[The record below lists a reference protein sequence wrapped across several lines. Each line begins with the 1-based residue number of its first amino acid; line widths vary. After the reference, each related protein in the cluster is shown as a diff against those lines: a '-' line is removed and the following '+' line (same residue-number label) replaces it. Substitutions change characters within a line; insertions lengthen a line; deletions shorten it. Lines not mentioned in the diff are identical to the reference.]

1 MKLKIGDTFNY
12 NDIVPIDFQPHPFLE
27 PFKVFS
33 VNKFNSEPKVSV
45 IVPVFNKNKIITDM
59 LDKLISSLT
68 TDYELII
75 IDDAS
80 TDNSK
85 EIITDYLKYKNITH
99 IFVSTTVPI
108 FETACDNLGFF
119 LARGFYLLEV
129 QSDIIISDKGFDRRM
144 ISALDNNKFSS
155 VSGRSC
161 HSWFDLLGKKQKI
174 INILKFY
181 SPISLFLLGTGA
193 VGYVGKKLYNSELT
207 ESVILGD
214 VYEADT
220 NCRGPWLTNRSILN
234 EIGAF
239 DTNNFF
245 LGFDDHDFNL
255 RGSKLGYRAGFTPVL
270 QKSNINNRSSIQER
284 FGINKKIYDYLIEN
298 KKIYF
303 SKKISGNNKFINKIA
318 MQKATTPTKINFK
331 NI

>member
-1 MKLKIGDTFNY
+1 MKLKIGDTFKY
-12 NDIVPIDFQPHPFLE
+12 NDIVPIDLPPHPFLK
-27 PFKVFS
+27 PFKVLS
-33 VNKFNSEPKVSV
+33 VNKLDSKPKVSV
-45 IVPVFNKNKIITDM
+45 IIPVFNKDKIISEM
-59 LDKLISSLT
+59 LDKLIGSLT

-85 EIITDYLKYKNITH
+85 KIITEYLKCKNIDH
-99 IFVSTTVPI
+99 VFVSTTVPI

-129 QSDIIISDKGFDRRM
+129 QSDIIINDKGFDKRM

-161 HSWFDLLGKKQKI
+161 HSWFDLLSKKNKI
-174 INILKFY
+174 VNILKFY
-181 SPISLFLLGTGA
+181 SPISLFLFGTGA
-193 VGYVGKKLYNSELT
+193 VGYVGKELYNSELT
-207 ESVILGD
+207 RSVNLGD
-214 VYEADT
+214 VYVADT
-220 NCRGPWLTNRSILN
+220 NCRGPWLTNKFLLN

-270 QKSNINNRSSIQER
+270 QSCDKNNSSS
-284 FGINKKIYDYLIEN
+284 FKKKEGVNQKVYDYLSEN
-298 KKIYF
+298 KQIYSF
-303 SKKISGNNKFINKIA
+303 KKIFGSNEFINKIA
-318 MQKATTPTKINFK
+318 IEKATRPKKI
-331 NI
+331 

>member
-1 MKLKIGDTFNY
+1 MKLKIGDTFTY
-12 NDIVPIDFQPHPFLE
+12 NDIVPIDLPPHPFLK
-27 PFKVFS
+27 PFEVLS
-33 VNKFNSEPKVSV
+33 VNKLDSKPVVSV
-45 IVPVFNKNKIITDM
+45 IIPVFNKDKIISEM
-59 LDKLISSLT
+59 LDKLIGSLT

-85 EIITDYLKYKNITH
+85 EIITEYLKCKNIDH
-99 IFVSTTVPI
+99 VFISTTVPI

-129 QSDIIISDKGFDRRM
+129 QSDIIINDKGFDKRM

-161 HSWFDLLGKKQKI
+161 HSWFDLLSKKNKI
-174 INILKFY
+174 VNILKFY
-181 SPISLFLLGTGA
+181 SPISLFLFGTAA

-207 ESVILGD
+207 KSVTQGD

-220 NCRGPWLTNRSILN
+220 NCRGPWLTNKFLLN

-270 QKSNINNRSSIQER
+270 QTCDRNNSSSLKKKK
-284 FGINKKIYDYLIEN
+284 GINKKIYNYLEEN
-298 KKIYF
+298 KQIYCF
-303 SKKISGNNKFINKIA
+303 KKILGNNEFINKIIIE
-318 MQKATTPTKINFK
+318 KATRPKKI
-331 NI
+331 

>member
-12 NDIVPIDFQPHPFLE
+12 NEIVPIDLPPHPFLK
-27 PFKVFS
+27 PFKVLS
-33 VNKFNSEPKVSV
+33 INKLDSKPKVSV
-45 IVPVFNKNKIITDM
+45 IIPVFNKDKIISEM
-59 LDKLISSLT
+59 LDKLIGSLT

-85 EIITDYLKYKNITH
+85 KIITEYLKCKSIDH
-99 IFVSTTVPI
+99 VFVSTTVPI

-129 QSDIIISDKGFDRRM
+129 QSDIIINDKGFDKRM

-181 SPISLFLLGTGA
+181 SPISLFLFGTGA

-207 ESVILGD
+207 KSVTQGD

-220 NCRGPWLTNRSILN
+220 NCRGPWLTNKFLLN

-245 LGFDDHDFNL
+245 LGFDDHEFNL
-255 RGSKLGYRAGFTPVL
+255 RGSKLGYRSGFTPVL
-270 QKSNINNRSSIQER
+270 QTCDRNNSSSFKKKQ
-284 FGINKKIYDYLIEN
+284 GINQKIYNYLEENKQIYCFKKIL
-298 KKIYF
+298 
-303 SKKISGNNKFINKIA
+303 GNNEFINKIIIE
-318 MQKATTPTKINFK
+318 KATRPKKI
-331 NI
+331 

>member
-1 MKLKIGDTFNY
+1 MKLKIGDIFNY
-12 NDIVPIDFQPHPFLE
+12 NDIVPINSPPHPFLK

-33 VNKFNSEPKVSV
+33 VNKFNSKPKVSV
-45 IVPVFNKNKIITDM
+45 IVPVFNKDKIITEM
-59 LDKLISSLT
+59 LDKLIASLT

-85 EIITDYLKYKNITH
+85 ENITEYLKCKNVDHVFI
-99 IFVSTTVPI
+99 STTVPI

-129 QSDIIISDKGFDRRM
+129 QSDIIINDKGFDKRM

-161 HSWFDLLGKKQKI
+161 HSWFDLLSKKEKI

-181 SPISLFLLGTGA
+181 SPVSLFLFGTGA
-193 VGYVGKKLYNSELT
+193 TGYVGQKLYNNELT
-207 ESVILGD
+207 SSVSPGD

-220 NCRGPWLTNRSILN
+220 NCRGPWLTNKFLLN
-234 EIGAF
+234 EIGAL

-255 RGSKLGYRAGFTPVL
+255 RGSKLGYRSGFTPVL
-270 QKSNINNRSSIQER
+270 QTCDKNNSSSFKKKQ
-284 FGINKKIYDYLIEN
+284 GINQKIYNYLAENKQIHSFKKIL
-298 KKIYF
+298 
-303 SKKISGNNKFINKIA
+303 GNNEFINKIVIE
-318 MQKATTPTKINFK
+318 KATRPKKI
-331 NI
+331 